1 MTKKI
6 DHQDLSEIKTLLK
19 EYYDAIADEC
29 SFDRALNELYYY
41 PNHSFAKY
49 VECYCN
55 FDCDCFNA
63 DAVKQFEKKQEEAC
77 KEIKTQMQQ
86 YRKAKQHL
94 SKVEKQFEELIKQ
107 LSEPNL
113 EEENMKIAS

>member
-1 MTKKI
+1 M
-6 DHQDLSEIKTLLK
+6 
-19 EYYDAIADEC
+19 
-29 SFDRALNELYYY
+29 
-41 PNHSFAKY
+41 
-49 VECYCN
+49 
-55 FDCDCFNA
+55 
-63 DAVKQFEKKQEEAC
+63 KQFEKKQEEAC